1 MGFNHDWEL
10 DLRLRLYALYLTHAN
25 QMVSWFKCLL
35 HAYWSKSRRWRS
47 VQCHVCCLLRAK
59 KISICFAVVYRDIS
73 VEMKSIFW

>member
-47 VQCHVCCLLRAK
+47 VQCHVCCLL
-59 KISICFAVVYRDIS
+59 
-73 VEMKSIFW
+73 